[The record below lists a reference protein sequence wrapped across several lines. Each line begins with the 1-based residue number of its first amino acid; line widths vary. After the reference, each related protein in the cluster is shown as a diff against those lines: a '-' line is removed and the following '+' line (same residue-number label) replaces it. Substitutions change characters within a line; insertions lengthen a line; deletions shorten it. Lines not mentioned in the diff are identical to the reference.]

1 MILQRQLLEHVFI
14 TGGRSGIGKAMAI
27 KLAA

>member
-1 MILQRQLLEHVFI
+1 MLSFVSDEHVFI
-14 TGGRSGIGKAMAI
+14 TGARSGIVKAMAI